1 MFLKRRSFLEKN
13 NNILY
18 LPIETYSRE
27 FHSKLY
33 LAYQACQR
41 GWVVVIGPE
50 YDVNKLAQYLP
61 SGVYFGIGFHRKS
74 AKVSKIL
81 KKSGHSVILQDE
93 EGLDRWVP
101 ELYKEYRIDPEI
113 NNFVEYFLCWG
124 EEDKEIVES
133 AFKKSI
139 RAIPVGNLRLD
150 LLKPSLR
157 KIFSANVNDIKN
169 NNGDFVLINGK
180 FGTVNHTNGLG
191 YYLNDL
197 RLRGWMNTPFKK
209 EFQLQR
215 IEFQKKIFEKMVEL
229 SIALAKSGQKVVVR
243 PHPSESI
250 KVWKE
255 KTKNFSNNIKI
266 IRSGNIIQWLMAA
279 KLVIHNGCTT
289 AIEGLLLDKTIISY
303 RPYKNPNIETELP
316 NAISI
321 CLETKDDVVNYVK
334 SFVMDKSNISKK
346 DSLNILDNYIKINKS
361 KEDASLRILNLIEN
375 LSSKKKTHIFK
386 IIKDNILIE
395 MTLLKST
402 IGKMIYKKNFL
413 YLESKCPRLDI
424 NETNKILDLFLE
436 NENNH
441 HKIKISNLS
450 KNSLIISS
458 KFD

>member
-124 EEDKEIVES
+124 KEDKEIVES

-139 RAIPVGNLRLD
+139 RALPVGNLRLD

-450 KNSLIISS
+450 KNSLIISG